1 MTCRLFVTIDLDW
14 ASEVVIEETLNW
26 FSKYKIPVTVF
37 ATHDSRAIIERMNTI
52 EVGLH
57 PYFSPN
63 SSQGSNSEEIIENL
77 SQIPINIPVY
87 RSHRFLDSNQIRE
100 NMAKMGMRA
109 SSNVCTDLDPVTPFV
124 HRSKMLEI
132 PIAFEDGN
140 FLERNYDLD
149 SCDEIT
155 QLISESD
162 IFVIAI
168 HPMHFVLNTP
178 HYQWMRDIKD
188 STTRIRWNNMTCDE
202 VTELRH
208 SGWGIASFV
217 KQLLM
222 RAQEN
227 GHKFEQFSSLIM
239 DL

>member
-1 MTCRLFVTIDLDW
+1 M
-14 ASEVVIEETLNW
+14 VI
-26 FSKYKIPVTVF
+26 
-37 ATHDSRAIIERMNTI
+37 
-52 EVGLH
+52 
-57 PYFSPN
+57 
-63 SSQGSNSEEIIENL
+63 
-77 SQIPINIPVY
+77 
-87 RSHRFLDSNQIRE
+87 
-100 NMAKMGMRA
+100 
-109 SSNVCTDLDPVTPFV
+109 
-124 HRSKMLEI
+124 
-132 PIAFEDGN
+132 

-188 STTRIRWNNMTCDE
+188 STTRRRWNNMTCDE

>member
-1 MTCRLFVTIDLDW
+1 MTCRIFVTIDLDW
-14 ASEVVIEETLNW
+14 ASEVVIEETMNW
-26 FSKYKIPVTVF
+26 FSQLKIPVTVF
-37 ATHDSRAIIERMNTI
+37 ATHESRAIVERMNRI

-57 PYFSPN
+57 PYFSSD

-77 SQIPINIPVY
+77 SKITTNIPVY

-100 NMAKMGMRA
+100 HMAKMGMRA
-109 SSNVCTDLDPVTPFV
+109 SSNVCTDLDPVAPFR
-124 HRSKMLEI
+124 HRSRMLEV

-140 FLERNYDLD
+140 FLERKYNLD
-149 SCDEIT
+149 SCDEIVK
-155 QLISESD
+155 LISQSE

-188 STTRIRWNNMTCDE
+188 STTRIRWNNMTSDE
-202 VTELRH
+202 VTELRY
-208 SGWGIASFV
+208 SGRGIASFV

-222 RAQEN
+222 TTKEY
-227 GHKFEQFSSLIM
+227 GHKFEQFSSLIV
-239 DL
+239 DV